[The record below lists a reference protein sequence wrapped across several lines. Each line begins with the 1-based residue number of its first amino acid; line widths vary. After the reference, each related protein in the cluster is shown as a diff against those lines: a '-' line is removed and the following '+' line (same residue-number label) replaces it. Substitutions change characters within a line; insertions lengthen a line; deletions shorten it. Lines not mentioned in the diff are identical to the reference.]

1 MGARAGRK
9 TRVTRGG
16 WVMDASTA
24 LVTIVLVRMGSLVR
38 MVRLVRMLRR
48 DRMYSMVRL
57 VRMGMLVRMMMDMI
71 VYGGRSR

>member
-1 MGARAGRK
+1 MRARAGRK

-16 WVMDASTA
+16 WVMDTNTT

-48 DRMYSMVRL
+48 DRM
-57 VRMGMLVRMMMDMI
+57 
-71 VYGGRSR
+71 

>member
-1 MGARAGRK
+1 MARAGMK

-16 WVMDASTA
+16 WVMDTNTT

-48 DRMYSMVRL
+48 DRM
-57 VRMGMLVRMMMDMI
+57 
-71 VYGGRSR
+71 